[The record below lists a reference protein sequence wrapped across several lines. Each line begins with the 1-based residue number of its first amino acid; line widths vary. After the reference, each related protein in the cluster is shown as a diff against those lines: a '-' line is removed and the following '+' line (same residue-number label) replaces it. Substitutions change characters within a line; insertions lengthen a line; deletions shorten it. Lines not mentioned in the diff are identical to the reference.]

1 MSDGHWAPKSDFLNN
16 SRSCGF
22 INNLGSGGGYSGSG
36 TTTSSSNYS
45 VGPPGATSCHQQ
57 QNNGAVGQQHQV
69 INNSSTTTAQQPRV
83 ATSLDALLA
92 DLDQLTGGLP
102 DLGSR
107 RQQPKAVDSWGNSH
121 NNNNSRS
128 NGGAKNCGEVGRK
141 NSALQK
147 SEIEG
152 IYDIHALI
160 RKIQIIKSKQ
170 IHQIFLLFKFIKIL
184 SVIK

>member
-22 INNLGSGGGYSGSG
+22 INNLGSGGGFSGSG

-45 VGPPGATSCHQQ
+45 GGPPGATSCHQQ
-57 QNNGAVGQQHQV
+57 QNNGVVVGQQQQV
-69 INNSSTTTAQQPRV
+69 INNSTTTAQQPRV

-107 RQQPKAVDSWGNSH
+107 RQQPAAVDSWGNSH
-121 NNNNSRS
+121 NNNSRS
-128 NGGAKNCGEVGRK
+128 NGGAKSCGEVGRK

-160 RKIQIIKSKQ
+160 KK
-170 IHQIFLLFKFIKIL
+170 FK
-184 SVIK
+184 

>member
-1 MSDGHWAPKSDFLNN
+1 MTDGHWAPKSDFLNN

-22 INNLGSGGGYSGSG
+22 INNLGSGGGCSGSGSG
-36 TTTSSSNYS
+36 TTSSSSNYS
-45 VGPPGATSCHQQ
+45 GVPLGATTSCQQQ
-57 QNNGAVGQQHQV
+57 QNNGVAVGQQQRV
-69 INNSSTTTAQQPRV
+69 INNSTTTAATTTAQQPRV

-107 RQQPKAVDSWGNSH
+107 RPKPAVDSWSNSH
-121 NNNNSRS
+121 NSLS
-128 NGGAKNCGEVGRK
+128 NGGAQSCGEVRRK

-160 RKIQIIKSKQ
+160 RK
-170 IHQIFLLFKFIKIL
+170 
-184 SVIK
+184 